1 MKPTVAWRYHG
12 DIMAG
17 YSGMYK
23 KQYETNM
30 VLTENWDLPPIKF
43 MRFRVGKTMINQD
56 KVKPKKKIVLP
67 RRAPGA

>member
-1 MKPTVAWRYHG
+1 
-12 DIMAG
+12 MAG

-43 MRFRVGKTMINQD
+43 MRFRVGKTMINHD
-56 KVKPKKKIVLP
+56 KVKPKKNCV
-67 RRAPGA
+67 AAQGARCLITRS